1 MIGFFRPNLEDCT
14 KLVKS
19 AAYAS
24 MLKHTKKKTKPVEY
38 VKFEDAKEVI
48 KIRKSRKE
56 KNNTI
61 AKRKR
66 TNNRPFTYT

>member
-1 MIGFFRPNLEDCT
+1 M
-14 KLVKS
+14 
-19 AAYAS
+19 AY
-24 MLKHTKKKTKPVEY
+24 KNKKKYRLHLKLHLQ
-38 VKFEDAKEVI
+38 KFEDAKEVI